1 MNDEL
6 NTNPESD
13 NAPNPG
19 GEFILY
25 TSEDGQSR
33 VECRFENETLWLSQA
48 LMGELFDRDVRTINE
63 HLKNLYEEEELNPEA
78 TIRKFRIVRMEGSR
92 EVKREIEHY
101 NLEAILGVGFRVKS
115 PRGTQFRKWA
125 NTRLQ
130 EYLVKGFTMDD
141 QRLKEGGGG
150 RYFEELLQRIR
161 DIRSSEKVFWRKVLD
176 IFATSIDYTPEA
188 ETSKE
193 FFAKIQN
200 QLHWAAHGHT
210 AAEIIHQRADASLP
224 NMGVTNFPGG
234 KLLKRDTEI
243 AKNYLTEEEL
253 NLLNRIVTAY
263 LELAEIQAMNRVP
276 MTMQD
281 WVERLHQFLTMTG
294 RDLLTHAGQIS
305 RDQALEKAHQEYQRI
320 KTVELAEPSEVEKQ
334 FIANAEKELKNLEKN
349 ANPKGSNDE

>member
-1 MNDEL
+1 MNDEFPD
-6 NTNPESD
+6 TP
-13 NAPNPG
+13 A
-19 GEFILY
+19 GEFLLY
-25 TSEDGQSR
+25 TTEDGKSR
-33 VECRFENETLWLSQA
+33 VECRFENETIWLSQA
-48 LMGELFDRDVRTINE
+48 LMGDLYDRSKKTISE
-63 HLKNLYEEEELNPEA
+63 HLKNLFEEGELEA
-78 TIRKFRIVRMEGSR
+78 DSVVRNFRTTAADGKAYDVQ
-92 EVKREIEHY
+92 HY
-101 NLEAILGVGFRVKS
+101 NLEAILAVGFRVKS
-115 PRGTQFRKWA
+115 PRGTQFRRWA

-141 QRLKEGGGG
+141 ERLKEGGGS

-193 FFAKIQN
+193 FFAKVQN

-224 NMGVTNFPGG
+224 NMGVTNFPGN

-243 AKNYLTEEEL
+243 AKNYLSEEEL

-294 RDLLTHAGQIS
+294 RDVLTHAGEIS
-305 RDQALEKAHQEYQRI
+305 RDQALTKAHQEYERLRSI
-320 KTVELAEPSEVEKQ
+320 ELSQPSEAEKE
-334 FIANAEKELKNLEKN
+334 FIANAEKELKALEQKGKEKPSE
-349 ANPKGSNDE
+349 PKGFE

>member
-1 MNDEL
+1 MSEGEDMPP
-6 NTNPESD
+6 T
-13 NAPNPG
+13 
-19 GEFILY
+19 GEFLLY
-25 TSEDGQSR
+25 ITEDGKSR

-63 HLKNLYEEEELNPEA
+63 HLKNLYEEEELSASA
-78 TIRKFRIVRMEGSR
+78 TIRKFRIVRMEGTR

-101 NLEAILGVGFRVKS
+101 NLEAILAVGFRVKS
-115 PRGTQFRKWA
+115 PRGTQFRRWA

-141 QRLKEGGGG
+141 LRLKEGGGG

-176 IFATSIDYTPEA
+176 IFATSIDYSPEA
-188 ETSKE
+188 VTSKD
-193 FFAKIQN
+193 FFAKVQN

-243 AKNYLTEEEL
+243 AKNYLSEEEV

-294 RDLLTHAGQIS
+294 RDLLTHAGEIS
-305 RDQALEKAHQEYQRI
+305 RDQALEKAHQEYERLR
-320 KTVELAEPSEVEKQ
+320 THELAEPSEAEKQ
-334 FIANAEKELKNLEKN
+334 FIANAEKELKALEQKQKER
-349 ANPKGSNDE
+349 PE